1 MPPQPG
7 ESVVWIKVTKPTFDL
22 VGVLM
27 SSLGLTTILVGVAIV
42 LGTVV
47 GLSLII
53 RRRREALGHAWGSGS
68 LDLDYPR
75 T

>member
-7 ESVVWIKVTKPTFDL
+7 ESVVWIKVAKPTFDL

-27 SSLGLTTILVGVAIV
+27 SSLGLTTILVGVAVFLGIV
-42 LGTVV
+42 F

-53 RRRREALGHAWGSGS
+53 RRRREAPGHIMGAVS
-68 LDLDYPR
+68 LDLDYP
-75 T
+75 

>member
-7 ESVVWIKVTKPTFDL
+7 ESVVWIKVAKPTFDL

-27 SSLGLTTILVGVAIV
+27 SSLGLTTVLVGVAV
-42 LGTVV
+42 VMGTVF

-53 RRRREALGHAWGSGS
+53 RRRRQALGHIFDAIS
-68 LDLDYPR
+68 LDLDYP
-75 T
+75 

>member
-7 ESVVWIKVTKPTFDL
+7 ESVVWIKVAKPTFDL

-27 SSLGLTTILVGVAIV
+27 SSLGLTTVLVGVAV
-42 LGTVV
+42 VMGTVF

-53 RRRREALGHAWGSGS
+53 RRRRQALGHIFDAIS
-68 LDLDYPR
+68 LGLDYP
-75 T
+75 

>member
-22 VGVLM
+22 VGVLL
-27 SSLGLTTILVGVAIV
+27 SSLGLTTLLVGVALV
-42 LGTVV
+42 LGTVF

-53 RRRREALGHAWGSGS
+53 RRRRQTLGQVLGGVS
-68 LDLDYPR
+68 LDLDYR
-75 T
+75 

>member
-22 VGVLM
+22 VGVLL
-27 SSLGLTTILVGVAIV
+27 SSLGLTTILVGVALV
-42 LGTVV
+42 LGIVF

-53 RRRREALGHAWGSGS
+53 RRRRETMAHVLGAAS
-68 LDLDYPR
+68 LDLDYR
-75 T
+75 